1 MNITVTVY
9 DKNVKH
15 KLEENKANDKRTSNN
30 DLPTYNN
37 ESKGADGSDCAMFP
51 TTIKCLFEDSEG
63 DPADL
68 SGTALTAGIDKEEDE
83 PENVIIVQLNE
94 SGSLEDV
101 TLVSDQYELLSHRV
115 SSPGLEENQLR
126 TLVSHNSDDKL
137 NDDGEGVSI
146 DSDKL
151 GMDLDLEL
159 DVISQFCDLSPSVR
173 ELSLNDLIK
182 LYVTQNEQLQMVS
195 NSI

>member
-15 KLEENKANDKRTSNN
+15 KLEENIKNSKKTSNN

-37 ESKGADGSDCAMFP
+37 ESKGADGSDYAMFP
-51 TTIKCLFEDSEG
+51 TNIKYLFEDDEG
-63 DPADL
+63 DTADL
-68 SGTALTAGIDKEEDE
+68 GGTALTAGIDKEEDE
-83 PENVIIVQLNE
+83 LENVIIVQLNE

-101 TLVSDQYELLSHRV
+101 TLVSDQYELLSHRA
-115 SSPGLEENQLR
+115 SSPSLEENQLR
-126 TLVSHNSDDKL
+126 TLVSHSSDDKL

-159 DVISQFCDLSPSVR
+159 EVISQFRDLSPFVR